1 MRNYIKFGKF
11 HKYIFY
17 IFLSF
22 FFQVI
27 NEAIYGLNY
36 FDNIFDEVKIFHNK
50 GHEYFSKHILIH
62 FFFSYIGLFIFE
74 VPFVIYEV
82 QKNKKINSKKISI
95 YDPKLTIFFDFF
107 NCFSFDNCRIFIY
120 FLYLCFRWSGTLV
133 FGIINC
139 LLFRLKNAFLTIKQ
153 KWENCSDN
161 KFFSF
166 NIKVYINCS
175 EC

>member
-1 MRNYIKFGKF
+1 MISLISCGYFNK
-11 HKYIFY
+11 
-17 IFLSF
+17 F
-22 FFQVI
+22 FFILFISIIFQFI
-27 NEAIYGLNY
+27 NEAIYGFSY
-36 FDNIFDEVKIFHNK
+36 FENIFDEVKIFHNK

-120 FLYLCFRWSGTLV
+120 FLYLCFIWV
-133 FGIINC
+133 
-139 LLFRLKNAFLTIKQ
+139 
-153 KWENCSDN
+153 
-161 KFFSF
+161 
-166 NIKVYINCS
+166 
-175 EC
+175 